1 MLLQAIEEAI
11 AYARAHLGLGE
22 LDAIYKRNLLLHYL
36 GLNKRYGSVSAS
48 DRKQPDLQKTQKKL

>member
-11 AYARAHLGLGE
+11 AYAKAHLGLGE

-36 GLNKRYGSVSAS
+36 GEDAPYLG
-48 DRKQPDLQKTQKKL
+48 